1 MTLLIQR
8 VLNASVQTGDQK
20 ASIEKGLLVLVSFH
34 PLDTFET
41 LAKLSKKVAKMR
53 IFDDANGKLN
63 LNVNDVKGEVL
74 LVPNFTLEGD
84 ALAGNR
90 PSFSQA
96 KAFDEAEHDFY
107 MLYDLLKKECPTHK
121 GFFGAHMTIQST
133 QDGPVN
139 LIVRSH

>member
-34 PLDTFET
+34 SLDTFET
-41 LAKLSKKVAKMR
+41 LAKLAKKVAKMR

-63 LNVNDVKGEVL
+63 LNVNDVKGQVL

-84 ALAGNR
+84 ALAGHR

-96 KAFDEAEHDFY
+96 KAFDDAENDFHL
-107 MLYDLLKKECPTHK
+107 LYDLLKKECPTFK
-121 GFFGAHMTIQST
+121 GFFGAPMTIRST
-133 QDGPVN
+133 QEGPVN